1 MSTGADPGAEGASGS
16 ICSSVVTAE
25 ASTQVARRGPEEAD
39 EVETSHATD
48 EDRRP
53 WWVRVRAALGLTV
66 LVVVLGVAAA
76 GALGLTVLALAT
88 VLDRALG

>member
-1 MSTGADPGAEGASGS
+1 M
-16 ICSSVVTAE
+16 
-25 ASTQVARRGPEEAD
+25 
-39 EVETSHATD
+39 ETSHATD
-48 EDRRP
+48 EDPRP